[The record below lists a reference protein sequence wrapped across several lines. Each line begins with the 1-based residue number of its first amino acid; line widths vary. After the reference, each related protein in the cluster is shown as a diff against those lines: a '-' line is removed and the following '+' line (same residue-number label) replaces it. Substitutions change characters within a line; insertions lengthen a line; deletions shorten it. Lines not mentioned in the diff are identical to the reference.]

1 MESLEPKK
9 SAIIRILQIL
19 WEYSDEN
26 HPLKHEQIIV
36 LLDKQYGITA
46 ERKLIGR
53 NIQALRDMEFEIKTS
68 KRGSFLVSRIFEDSE
83 LRMLIDCV
91 LSCNHISSK
100 YSKELI
106 DKLCS
111 LSNKYFARH
120 VKNIFSVNDWNKTD
134 NKLVFYTIDIV
145 DEAIENGKQISF
157 DYNKYAA
164 DMKMHKSATHTVSP
178 YQMILHNQRYYLMA
192 NNEKYNHITYYRMDR
207 ITNITL
213 IDKSATQLTSISGY
227 ETGINYRNFS
237 SSMPYMFSD
246 VPEYVEFFADAA
258 IIDQVIDWF
267 GKDIKIAE
275 RDGKYLVGVSVSP
288 NAMEYWALQ
297 YAKAVEIVSPEF
309 LREKVLNSLRNA
321 YEKYNNKKSESN

>member
-26 HPLKHEQIIV
+26 HPLKHEQIID
-36 LLDKQYGITA
+36 LLDRQYGIIA

-53 NIQALRDMEFEIKTS
+53 NIQILRDMGFEIETS

-100 YSKELI
+100 YSTELI

-111 LSNKYFARH
+111 LSNKYFTRH

-134 NKLVFYTIDIV
+134 NKLVFYTIDII

-164 DMKMHKSATHTVSP
+164 DMKMHKSAAHTVSP

-207 ITNITL
+207 ITNIAL
-213 IDKSATQLTSISGY
+213 IDKAATQLTSISGY
-227 ETGINYRNFS
+227 ETGINYKNFS

-246 VPEYVEFFADAA
+246 VPEYVEFIADAA

-297 YAKAVEIVSPEF
+297 YAKAVEIVSPNF
-309 LREKVLNSLRNA
+309 LREKVVNSLRSA
-321 YEKYNNKKSESN
+321 YEKYNNKKSESH